1 MAGGRR
7 YIPWQGGGGRRAI
20 RETLFSI
27 QYWAFP
33 PPTAAITSYKT
44 LLLHSHASIILWKSS
59 RWSSQVIHFLIIL
72 WKSSRCSSQVIH
84 FLIISEKGGT
94 PPTCPRNLIPPL
106 PPYKN
111 PDYIP
116 TFLSQNPFSIMNSL
130 RIFLLFA
137 LFSISLSHEPFNSHL
152 LPRPLILEY
161 PQESS
166 EEIQL
171 ECTSWRFGV
180 EANNLG
186 PWKTIPVACAEYV
199 KDYMTGRAY
208 EIDLGRV
215 ANEAAIY
222 ARSVELSAD
231 GNDVWVFDVD
241 ETLLSNL
248 PYYAE
253 HGYG

>member
-1 MAGGRR
+1 
-7 YIPWQGGGGRRAI
+7 
-20 RETLFSI
+20 
-27 QYWAFP
+27 
-33 PPTAAITSYKT
+33 
-44 LLLHSHASIILWKSS
+44 
-59 RWSSQVIHFLIIL
+59 
-72 WKSSRCSSQVIH
+72 
-84 FLIISEKGGT
+84 
-94 PPTCPRNLIPPL
+94 
-106 PPYKN
+106 
-111 PDYIP
+111 
-116 TFLSQNPFSIMNSL
+116 MNSL

-208 EIDLGRV
+208 EIDLGV

-253 HGYG
+253 HGYGIVSLWKVETCPWCHGCNCEMPVGQAWGQALEVFDEMEFAKWVEKAMAPAIGSSLKLYEVVQSLGFKTFLLTGRSENQRSVTVENLINAGFQNWDKLILR

>member
-1 MAGGRR
+1 
-7 YIPWQGGGGRRAI
+7 
-20 RETLFSI
+20 
-27 QYWAFP
+27 
-33 PPTAAITSYKT
+33 
-44 LLLHSHASIILWKSS
+44 
-59 RWSSQVIHFLIIL
+59 
-72 WKSSRCSSQVIH
+72 
-84 FLIISEKGGT
+84 
-94 PPTCPRNLIPPL
+94 
-106 PPYKN
+106 
-111 PDYIP
+111 
-116 TFLSQNPFSIMNSL
+116 MNSL

-208 EIDLGRV
+208 EIDLERV

-222 ARSVELSAD
+222 ARTVELSAD

-253 HGYG
+253 HGWLPRNLLSFCWKDSGVCGRWRHALGAMAATVRCHLEVFDEMEFAKWVEKATAPAIGSSLKLYEVVQSLGFKTFLLTGRSENQRSVTVENLINAGFQNWDKLILR